1 MRNDEGTFYTGNGVL
16 YYDLG
21 CKFDTDAGQI
31 LVWVLGGE
39 GALLDFADA
48 RDLAAELVW
57 LADLNET
64 KAKRKEVP

>member
-1 MRNDEGTFYTGNGVL
+1 MRDDDRTFRTGTGRL
-16 YYDLG
+16 YHDLG
-21 CKFDTDAGQI
+21 CKYDTNEGMI

-64 KAKRKEVP
+64 EIKRKEVP